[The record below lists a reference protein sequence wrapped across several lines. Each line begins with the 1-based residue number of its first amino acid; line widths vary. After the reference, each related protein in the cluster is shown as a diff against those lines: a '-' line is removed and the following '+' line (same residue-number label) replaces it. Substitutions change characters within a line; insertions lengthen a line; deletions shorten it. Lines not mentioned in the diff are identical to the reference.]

1 MWSDTANV
9 RPTLTGK
16 RSTFARTRAPAHGTG
31 TIEEDRDVM
40 RDIGARIQ
48 RYRLSRYAPP
58 EDRVRRGL
66 RWAWLVGVLWLV
78 WIGFVSEHNLL
89 RLRKLSHE
97 CQRSEAWLQRLNSEV
112 ARLDVQQRDPAAQ
125 RLLAEHALREKS
137 GMARPGEII
146 YQIRTGDP
154 GKR

>member
-1 MWSDTANV
+1 
-9 RPTLTGK
+9 
-16 RSTFARTRAPAHGTG
+16 
-31 TIEEDRDVM
+31 M

-66 RWAWLVGVLWLV
+66 RWAWLAGALWLV
-78 WIGFVSEHNLL
+78 WVGFVSEHNFV
-89 RLRKLSHE
+89 RLRQLAHE
-97 CQRSEAWLQRLNSEV
+97 RQRSEDGLQRLSREV
-112 ARLDVQQRDPAAQ
+112 VRLDAQRRDPAAQ

-146 YQIRTGDP
+146 YQIRPGDP
-154 GKR
+154 EKR

>member
-1 MWSDTANV
+1 
-9 RPTLTGK
+9 
-16 RSTFARTRAPAHGTG
+16 
-31 TIEEDRDVM
+31 M
-40 RDIGARIQ
+40 RDIGTRIQ

-66 RWAWLVGVLWLV
+66 RWVWLAAALWLV
-78 WIGFVSEHNLL
+78 WVGFVSEHNFM
-89 RLRKLSHE
+89 RLRQLARERQLSE
-97 CQRSEAWLQRLNSEV
+97 EQLQQLQGEV
-112 ARLDVQQRDPAAQ
+112 ARLDAQQRDPAAQ

-146 YQIRTGDP
+146 YQIRPGAP